1 MKVPLAPNIL
11 ALNAMIHHD
20 MITLPMGLNQTVTT
34 ETLDTIDDTT
44 SRIPVVGNIVK
55 NVVRG
60 FHNLFFGTGT
70 GTGGKNV
77 GRWEYPSGLIPYLAN
92 E

>member
-20 MITLPMGLNQTVTT
+20 IITLPMGLNQTVTT

-70 GTGGKNV
+70 GGRNV
-77 GRWEYPSGLIPYLAN
+77 GKFKGSRTGKG
-92 E
+92 